1 MPPKKKA
8 ENTENIVEEVPVV
21 PGNGVANGTALE
33 ETNETM
39 EAPKPKRKLSEA
51 QKKNF
56 DKLQAA
62 NKIRYEARRKAKEEL
77 GEPVKD
83 KTVNVNDEILNDKEA
98 FIQKEITKKKT
109 QVRKVK
115 KQIEEV
121 ESDEEAEVQV
131 VKKTRKK
138 KKPRIIVEDDSSD
151 SEQEIVISRRRRN
164 KKPVVAASAPIDIPT
179 NHNDTP
185 GNEVANG
192 SSTALVKEETG
203 PIEKEKKEKKPIPE
217 LKEYTHL
224 QILKGLG
231 L

>member
-8 ENTENIVEEVPVV
+8 ENTENIVEEVPVE
-21 PGNGVANGTALE
+21 PE
-33 ETNETM
+33 ETM

-56 DKLQAA
+56 EKLQAA

-83 KTVNVNDEILNDKEA
+83 KSKNVNDEILNDKEA
-98 FIQKEITKKKT
+98 FIQKEINKKKT
-109 QVRKVK
+109 EVRKVK
-115 KQIEEV
+115 KQIEQI

-131 VKKTRKK
+131 IKKQRKK

-179 NHNDTP
+179 NHNDAP
-185 GNEVANG
+185 QEKQ
-192 SSTALVKEETG
+192 SQSVKDEDTG
-203 PIEKEKKEKKPIPE
+203 PIEKEKKEKKPLPE

>member
-1 MPPKKKA
+1 MPPKTKP
-8 ENTENIVEEVPVV
+8 EQPENIVEEVPVV
-21 PGNGVANGTALE
+21 PE
-33 ETNETM
+33 EINETM

-62 NKIRYEARRKAKEEL
+62 NKIRYEAKRKAKEEM
-77 GEPVKD
+77 GEPVKANN
-83 KTVNVNDEILNDKEA
+83 VNVNDEILNDKEA

-109 QVRKVK
+109 QVRKIQ

-121 ESDEEAEVQV
+121 ESDEEAEVQII
-131 VKKTRKK
+131 KKQKKK

-164 KKPVVAASAPIDIPT
+164 KKPIVAQAPLPSTPIDIPT
-179 NHNDTP
+179 NHNDEP
-185 GNEVANG
+185 
-192 SSTALVKEETG
+192 KEETG
-203 PIEKEKKEKKPIPE
+203 PIEKVKKEKKTPE

>member
-56 DKLQAA
+56 EKLQAA
-62 NKIRYEARRKAKEEL
+62 NKIRYEARRKAKEEI
-77 GEPVKD
+77 GEPIKD
-83 KTVNVNDEILNDKEA
+83 KNVNVNDEILNDKEA

-185 GNEVANG
+185 KE
-192 SSTALVKEETG
+192 VKEETG
-203 PIEKEKKEKKPIPE
+203 PIEKEKKEKKPLPE

>member
-8 ENTENIVEEVPVV
+8 ENTENIVEEVPVE
-21 PGNGVANGTALE
+21 PE

-56 DKLQAA
+56 EKLQAA
-62 NKIRYEARRKAKEEL
+62 NKVRYEARRKAKEEI
-77 GEPVKD
+77 GEPIKD
-83 KTVNVNDEILNDKEA
+83 KNVNVNEEILNDKEA

-185 GNEVANG
+185 PEKQ
-192 SSTALVKEETG
+192 SQSVKEETG
-203 PIEKEKKEKKPIPE
+203 PIEKEKKEKKPLPE